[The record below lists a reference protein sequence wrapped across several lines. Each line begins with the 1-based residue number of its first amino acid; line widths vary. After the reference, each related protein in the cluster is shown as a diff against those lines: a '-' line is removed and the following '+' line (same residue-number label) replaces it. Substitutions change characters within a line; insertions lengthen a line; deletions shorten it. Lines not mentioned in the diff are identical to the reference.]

1 MKLLELR
8 NLHVWF
14 GLPGGGECHAVRG
27 VGLHVGPGDRLGVVG
42 ESGSGKSTVAIAAM
56 GLLPSNA
63 SVSGEILIDGE
74 EALTGGEQ
82 VMRRHRW
89 KDIAIVFQ
97 GSMNALNPVKTV
109 GAQIVEPMAL
119 HGVARGRAARTRT
132 TELLDL
138 VGLGPSIAV
147 RYPHELSGGMRQRAC
162 LAMALACE
170 PKLLV
175 ADEPTTALD
184 VIVQAQLLELL
195 MRLVDEHG
203 LALVL
208 ITHDLPVV
216 AQLCDRAAVMH
227 AGEIVETGPL
237 DQLRSAPAHFYTR
250 QLFDAVPDLYHNREA
265 VCLPATAGSVA
276 VDRADASTRQRRAA
290 APTTDRP
297 DALLDVAGLVVHYSV
312 RRSIPAIVARR
323 PRKLVPAVDGVS
335 LQLHEGEMLALVGES
350 GSGKTTLAHS
360 ILRLIDS
367 KAGSVRFRGDDVTSL
382 GKHRRKD
389 LLRRAQLV
397 YQDPYESLD
406 PRFRVRQ
413 TVEEPLLIHGI
424 GSSPAHRRELVLDA
438 LVGVELDPPA
448 PWLERH
454 PHELSGGQR
463 QRIAIA
469 AALILRPALLIADE
483 PVSMLD
489 VSGRA
494 GVLGL
499 LARLRDRDAL
509 AVLMITHD
517 LSTAARFADRIA
529 IMYLGRIV
537 EEGPA
542 REVIHDPLHP
552 YTRALLAAV
561 PRLESE
567 APPSSQVVTGST
579 PDPIDVPAG
588 CRFHPRCPVAQQRC
602 QTIDPVLR
610 PATPEGADHRAACV
624 LVGSSQPE
632 RVMRESD

>member
-1 MKLLELR
+1 VKLLEVL
-8 NLHVWF
+8 NLHVSF
-14 GLPGGGECHAVRG
+14 ALPGGGECHAARG

-42 ESGSGKSTVAIAAM
+42 ESGSGKSTVAMAAM

-109 GAQIVEPMAL
+109 GAQIIEPMAL
-119 HGVARGRAARTRT
+119 HGVARGRSARTRT
-132 TELLDL
+132 SELLDL
-138 VGLGPSIAV
+138 VGLVPSVAA
-147 RYPHELSGGMRQRAC
+147 RYPHECSGGMRQRAG

-170 PKLLV
+170 PKLLI

-195 MRLVDEHG
+195 MRLVDDRG

-216 AQLCDRAAVMH
+216 AQLCNRVAVMR
-227 AGEIVETGPL
+227 AGEVVETGPL
-237 DQLRSAPAHFYTR
+237 DRLRSVPAHPYTR
-250 QLFDAVPDLYHNREA
+250 QLFDAVPDLYATHSEEGGSPEA
-265 VCLPATAGSVA
+265 AASTVM
-276 VDRADASTRQRRAA
+276 DRADTHTPRRAA
-290 APTTDRP
+290 APTTDP
-297 DALLDVAGLVVHYSV
+297 PGPLLDVAGLVVHYPV
-312 RRSIPAIVARR
+312 RRSLSAVVARR
-323 PRKLVPAVDGVS
+323 PRKLVHAVDGVS
-335 LQLHEGEMLALVGES
+335 LHLRDGELLAVVGES
-350 GSGKTTLAHS
+350 GCGKTTLAHG
-360 ILRLIDS
+360 ILRLIGS
-367 KAGSVRFRGDDVTSL
+367 KAGSVRFDGEDVTSL
-382 GKHRRKD
+382 SRRRLRD
-389 LLRRAQLV
+389 LRRRAQLV

-413 TVEEPLLIHGI
+413 TMEEPLLIHGL
-424 GSSPAHRRELVLDA
+424 GSSRAERRELILDA
-438 LVGVELDPPA
+438 LVGVELDPPD

-469 AALILRPALLIADE
+469 AALILRPALLVADE

-489 VSGRA
+489 VSVRA

-499 LARLRDRDAL
+499 LAKLRDQEAL

-561 PRLESE
+561 PRLEAGTPQSPRIV
-567 APPSSQVVTGST
+567 ASSA

-588 CRFHPRCPVAQQRC
+588 CRFHPRCPVAQERC

-610 PATPEGADHRAACV
+610 PATPEGGDHRAACV
-624 LVGSSQPE
+624 LVGSP
-632 RVMRESD
+632 

>member
-1 MKLLELR
+1 M
-8 NLHVWF
+8 
-14 GLPGGGECHAVRG
+14 
-27 VGLHVGPGDRLGVVG
+27 
-42 ESGSGKSTVAIAAM
+42 AAM

-74 EALTGGEQ
+74 EALAGGEQ

-89 KDIAIVFQ
+89 KDVAIVFQ

-109 GAQIVEPMAL
+109 GAQIIEPMAL
-119 HGVARGRAARTRT
+119 HGVARGRSARTRT
-132 TELLDL
+132 SELLDL
-138 VGLGPSIAV
+138 VGLVPSVAA
-147 RYPHELSGGMRQRAC
+147 RYPHECSGGMRQRAG

-170 PKLLV
+170 PKLLI

-195 MRLVDEHG
+195 MRLVDDRG

-216 AQLCDRAAVMH
+216 AQLCNRVAVMR
-227 AGEIVETGPL
+227 AGEVVETGPL
-237 DQLRSAPAHFYTR
+237 DRLRSVPAHPYTR
-250 QLFDAVPDLYHNREA
+250 QLFDAVPDLYDTHSEEGGGPEA
-265 VCLPATAGSVA
+265 GGPAAMNG
-276 VDRADASTRQRRAA
+276 ADAHTPRRRAAAHTPRQRAETHTPRRPAA
-290 APTTDRP
+290 APTTDP
-297 DALLDVAGLVVHYSV
+297 PGPLLDVAGLVVHYPV
-312 RRSIPAIVARR
+312 RRSLPAVVARR
-323 PRKLVPAVDGVS
+323 PRKLVHAVDGVS
-335 LQLHEGEMLALVGES
+335 LHLRDGELLALVGES
-350 GSGKTTLAHS
+350 GCGKTTLAHG
-360 ILRLIDS
+360 ILRLIGS
-367 KAGSVRFRGDDVTSL
+367 KAGSVRFRGEDVTSL
-382 GKHRRKD
+382 GRRRLRD
-389 LLRRAQLV
+389 LRRRAQLV
-397 YQDPYESLD
+397 YQDPYEALD

-413 TVEEPLLIHGI
+413 TMEEPLLIHGL
-424 GSSPAHRRELVLDA
+424 GSSRAERRELIRDA
-438 LVGVELDPPA
+438 LVGVELDPPD

-469 AALILRPALLIADE
+469 AALILRPALLVADE

-489 VSGRA
+489 VSVRA

-499 LARLRDRDAL
+499 LAKLRDQEAL

-561 PRLESE
+561 PRLESRV
-567 APPSSQVVTGST
+567 PPSPRIVAGSA

-588 CRFHPRCPVAQQRC
+588 CRFHPRCPVAQERC
-602 QTIDPVLR
+602 QTIDPALR
-610 PATPEGADHRAACV
+610 PATPDGGDHRAACV
-624 LVGSSQPE
+624 LVGSP
-632 RVMRESD
+632 